1 MIRRPPRSTLFPY
14 TTLFRSTQT
23 SSLFADFEARANR
36 AAGHLRV
43 NGVWQAGPGRRPD
56 AQSAAGG
63 GSSTGR
69 GKARWVTMLPDEGRF
84 QGPQGVE
91 SPALPPAPSPHKLEA
106 PARIRKAHRR

>member
-63 GSSTGR
+63 VSSPGR
-69 GKARWVTMLPDEGRF
+69 GMARWVTLLLDEGPL
-84 QGPQGVE
+84 QGPPGGD
-91 SPALPPAPSPHKLEA
+91 APAPRPA
-106 PARIRKAHRR
+106 PAPPKPQ